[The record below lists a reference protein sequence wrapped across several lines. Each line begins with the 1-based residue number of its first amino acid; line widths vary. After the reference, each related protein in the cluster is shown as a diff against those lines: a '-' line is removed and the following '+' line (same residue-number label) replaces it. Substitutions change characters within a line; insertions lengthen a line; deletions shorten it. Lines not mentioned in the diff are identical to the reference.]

1 MSEEN
6 TATEPSKAELDAAVK
21 GAVAGDELG
30 TEGTGTAVPG
40 EAIPG
45 QYSEIE
51 LEAIEHGWNPEGV
64 EGRRTLT
71 AEEFM
76 DRQPLYDD
84 LKKNKRQLRKQQ
96 EQIEALKKH
105 MKVVDENAR
114 RRALEELKVQKREA
128 LENEDYDGVIAI
140 DEQIAETKNAPV
152 IDEAPTTAAFESW
165 RESNE
170 WYDEDPAM
178 KDYADMVGT
187 HYAQKNP
194 NMPAEEV
201 FNYVTNEVKT
211 RFADKFKNVRREQ
224 PTQVEGAARGRVP
237 ASRRGHSVNDLP
249 EEHRQIMQTL
259 VRGGTMTK
267 EEYLKSYF
275 GDE

>member
-1 MSEEN
+1 MSEEQN
-6 TATEPSKAELDAAVK
+6 VAPSKEDLDAAVK
-21 GAVAGDELG
+21 GAAAGKEDVVG
-30 TEGTGTAVPG
+30 TEIPG
-40 EAIPG
+40 ELAPG
-45 QYSEIE
+45 EYSEVE

-105 MKVVDENAR
+105 MKIVDERAR
-114 RRALEELKVQKREA
+114 ERAIAELKAEKREA
-128 LENEDYDGVIAI
+128 LENENYDDVIRI
-140 DEQIAETKNAPV
+140 DEQIEETKNAPLV
-152 IDEAPTTAAFESW
+152 EDTPASAEFESW
-165 RESNE
+165 REEND
-170 WYDEDPAM
+170 WYDENPDM

-187 HYAQKNP
+187 HYAGKNP
-194 NMPAEEV
+194 TLPPSKV
-201 FNYVTNEVKT
+201 FEYVTNEVKT
-211 RFADKFKNVRREQ
+211 RFADKFKNPKRAQ
-224 PTQVEGAARGRVP
+224 PTAVEGAVRGRAP
-237 ASRRGHSVNDLP
+237 ASGKRQSERDLP

-267 EEYLKSYF
+267 EDYLKSYF